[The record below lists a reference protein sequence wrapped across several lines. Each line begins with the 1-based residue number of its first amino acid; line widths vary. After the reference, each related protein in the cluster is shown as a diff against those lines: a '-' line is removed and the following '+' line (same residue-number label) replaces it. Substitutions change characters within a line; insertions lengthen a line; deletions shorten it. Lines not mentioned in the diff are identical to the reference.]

1 MPGKWTA
8 LYHARKVNSLVPCQE
23 SEQPCTMSGKW
34 TALYHARKVNS
45 LVPCQESEQP
55 CTMSGKWTALYHARK
70 VSSLVSCQ
78 ESEQPCTMPGKWTAL
93 CTCARSIDLAS
104 FYEISIGF
112 WNCSDTVVFFV
123 CFFIIL
129 FFPTSVMKYNYKPIL
144 IQLNSQ
150 YADRYRPKK
159 HLK

>member
-1 MPGKWTA
+1 MLVPCQESEQPCTMPGKWTV

-34 TALYHARKVNS
+34 TALYHARKVN
-45 LVPCQESEQP
+45 
-55 CTMSGKWTALYHARK
+55 
-70 VSSLVSCQ
+70 SLVSCQ